1 MNLPEKHK
9 QNLIEAHEECAEI
22 IRHHGGI
29 PEPLETAILAED
41 HRWFWKP
48 KDVGFILVGESHVYT
63 NKDEIKVRIIPN
75 RLPKEV
81 PKSVPLNF
89 VKLVYCFGY
98 GEPYILDKPEKIENN
113 PGTRQYDD
121 LFRMCAG
128 FDETPFDKSGLQWK
142 AKVLTTLKERGF
154 WLLDASCHACYL
166 GRKKRLPTEI
176 VKRIVPISWR
186 KYVKPIIEETST
198 DKKRIWIIGKGLRNI
213 LCAHDEF
220 VKGLNWIYQPNAHFK
235 DPEKY
240 HEKRFRERQLKKA
253 TEQYRSEIHGTA
265 NDITLEDTVAEVE
278 HRNGYVINTEG
289 RVISGKQAQYAKYVE
304 ELKQKGIRGE
314 EYRKKT
320 AQWRREH
327 QD

>member
-9 QNLIEAHEECAEI
+9 QNLIKAHEECAEI
-22 IRHHGGI
+22 IRRYGDI
-29 PEPLETAILAED
+29 PEPLETAILAEE

-48 KDVGFILVGESHVYT
+48 KDVRFILVGESHVYT
-63 NKDEIKVRIIPN
+63 NKDEIRVRTIPN

-113 PGTRQYDD
+113 PGTTQYDD

-128 FDETPFDKSGLQWK
+128 LDEKPFYIAGLQWK
-142 AKVLTTLKERGF
+142 AKVLATLKERGF

-166 GRKKRLPTEI
+166 GRGKRLRPKI
-176 VKRIVPISWR
+176 VRRIVPISWR
-186 KYVKPIIEETST
+186 KYVKPIIEETPT
-198 DKKRIWIIGKGLRNI
+198 DKKRVWIIGKGLRDM

-220 VKGLNWIYQPNAHFK
+220 VLGLNWIYQPNAHFK

-240 HEKRFRERQLKKA
+240 HEKRFREQQLRKA
-253 TEQYRSEIHGTA
+253 IEQYCLGMQRTA
-265 NDITLEDTVAEVE
+265 VDMTPEDTVAEVE
-278 HRNGYVINTEG
+278 HRNGYVMNAKG
-289 RVISGKQAQYAKYVE
+289 RVISERQAQFAKFVK
-304 ELKQKGIRGE
+304 ELKRNGISGQ
-314 EYRKKT
+314 EYREKI
-320 AQWRREH
+320 AQWNREH
-327 QD
+327 RD